1 MPRNPKLVVVEDEP
15 DLVEVLVRRLEA
27 EGFDV
32 AACYDGEEALR
43 LIRSEK
49 PDLVLLDVMI
59 PKVDGYQVCRKL
71 KSDAA
76 TRDIPVLILTVR
88 AMDEDTQRSLEH
100 GAAGHL
106 VKPFNHETLLS
117 KIRDCLNATA

>member
-49 PDLVLLDVMI
+49 PDLVLLD
-59 PKVDGYQVCRKL
+59 GR
-71 KSDAA
+71 
-76 TRDIPVLILTVR
+76 
-88 AMDEDTQRSLEH
+88 
-100 GAAGHL
+100 
-106 VKPFNHETLLS
+106 LS
-117 KIRDCLNATA
+117 GLSQA